1 MIWSRDNGQR
11 IPCFDR
17 CQLTITL
24 MSNIKAV
31 CCKLATVST
40 GVIYSSMSSK
50 LDPVIWL
57 RDTGHIG
64 IHGGAEVR
72 TDVLDAMA
80 MKQSFLASMAYHIFL
95 TTVRRRNFQPIGSD
109 FTKVFQPKNYTTGFG
124 KDKEKDCGSLDG
136 ILSVKI
142 AEKVRLFS

>member
-1 MIWSRDNGQR
+1 
-11 IPCFDR
+11 
-17 CQLTITL
+17 

-80 MKQSFLASMAYHIFL
+80 MKQSFLASMGLPYFL
-95 TTVRRRNFQPIGSD
+95 NNSA
-109 FTKVFQPKNYTTGFG
+109 KAK
-124 KDKEKDCGSLDG
+124 
-136 ILSVKI
+136 
-142 AEKVRLFS
+142 FSTDRERFY